1 MRSIL
6 ALVVMFLVPL
16 VLPILPLPGLPG
28 LAVGLLGGYIAG
40 SAGRAL
46 LLAMLPFL
54 VVTLAIG
61 GLGFGT
67 GLPLLGTALAG
78 IALIWLVFEHLA
90 LVVGAL
96 IGGAIAAWRQDHP
109 RPTPASWQ
117 PMPPAD
123 AGRASARPLPPAGL
137 EEPHRMSLPD
147 AR

>member
-1 MRSIL
+1 MRSLL

-40 SAGRAL
+40 AAGRAL

-61 GLGFGT
+61 GISFGA
-67 GLPLLGTALAG
+67 GIPLLGTALAG

-96 IGGAIAAWRQDHP
+96 IGGAIAGWRRDHP
-109 RPTPASWQ
+109 RPTPTGWQ

-123 AGRASARPLPPAGL
+123 TSRAEARSLPPPVL
-137 EEPHRMSLPD
+137 DEPRRISLPD